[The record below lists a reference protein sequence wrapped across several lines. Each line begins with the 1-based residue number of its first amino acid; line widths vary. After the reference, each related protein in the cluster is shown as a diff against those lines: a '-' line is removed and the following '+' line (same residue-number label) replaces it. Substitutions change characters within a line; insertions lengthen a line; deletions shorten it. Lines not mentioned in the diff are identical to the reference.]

1 VTPRVTQ
8 HAFYVRYLLP
18 IWFDV
23 CSLEYPPGGEPGRRW
38 QFVETP

>member
-1 VTPRVTQ
+1 MTAGTAV

-23 CSLEYPPGGEPGRRW
+23 QAIEQAAGSEPSKRW
-38 QFVETP
+38 VYS